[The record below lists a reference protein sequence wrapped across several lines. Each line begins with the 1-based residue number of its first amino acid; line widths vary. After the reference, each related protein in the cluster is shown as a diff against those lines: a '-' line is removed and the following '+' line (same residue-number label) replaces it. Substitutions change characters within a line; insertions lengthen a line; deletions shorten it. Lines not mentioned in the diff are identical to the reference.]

1 MNNKL
6 FQDAIADAK
15 AVREAALA
23 NAKAVL
29 EETFTPRL
37 QSMLSAKLNEME
49 DENQDM
55 EEGYEPSNEDETFDI
70 SEILAELDNDEL
82 EEAKKDDKEKD
93 DSKEEKEDNKDKAEN
108 DEADEAKNDEAEA
121 EEAVE
126 VKDMTVDELTELIKD
141 IVTQE
146 MNTGEEPMGD
156 EMGDINDM
164 SNISDETEDSLNMD
178 SIETSEENDDEL
190 DLEELLAELDA
201 LDNDV
206 PENTEDYKSQ
216 PGYVHETKSK
226 KDNKEL
232 KEAVNTIQILR
243 KELNEVNLLN
253 SKLLYVNKIF
263 KSKNLSESQKIHVI
277 SSFDKAKT
285 TKEAKLVYESL
296 IVNLQPKKQAIK
308 ESIGFASKATGMAP
322 KKQII
327 ESSDIVTR
335 MQKLANIIK

>member
-1 MNNKL
+1 MNNNKL

-49 DENQDM
+49 DDENQEM
-55 EEGYEPSNEDETFDI
+55 EEGYEPSNEDESFDI
-70 SEILAELDNDEL
+70 SEILAELDNEEL
-82 EEAKKDDKEKD
+82 EEAKKDDKE
-93 DSKEEKEDNKDKAEN
+93 EEKEEDETEAED
-108 DEADEAKNDEAEA
+108 DETKEEDEAE

-126 VKDMTVDELTELIKD
+126 VKDMTVDELTSLIKD
-141 IVTQE
+141 IVSQE
-146 MNTGEEPMGD
+146 MNTGEESMGD
-156 EMGDINDM
+156 KMGDMGDM
-164 SNISDETEDSLNMD
+164 SNVGGETEDNLNMD
-178 SIETSEENDDEL
+178 SIETSEENDEEL

-308 ESIGFASKATGMAP
+308 ESIGFASKATGIAP

-335 MQKLANIIK
+335 MQRLANIIK

>member
-1 MNNKL
+1 MNNNKL

-49 DENQDM
+49 DDENQEM
-55 EEGYEPSNEDETFDI
+55 EEGYEPSNEDESFDI
-70 SEILAELDNDEL
+70 SEILAELDNEEL
-82 EEAKKDDKEKD
+82 EEAKKDDKEE
-93 DSKEEKEDNKDKAEN
+93 EEKEEDETEAED
-108 DEADEAKNDEAEA
+108 DETKEEDEAE

-126 VKDMTVDELTELIKD
+126 VKDMTVDELTSLIKD
-141 IVTQE
+141 IVSQE
-146 MNTGEEPMGD
+146 MNTGEESMGD
-156 EMGDINDM
+156 EMGDMGDM
-164 SNISDETEDSLNMD
+164 SNVGGETEDNLDMD
-178 SIETSEENDDEL
+178 SIETSEENDEEL

-201 LDNDV
+201 LDNT
-206 PENTEDYKSQ
+206 PEELGEVKKVT
-216 PGYVHETKSK
+216 K

-308 ESIGFASKATGMAP
+308 ESIGFASKATGIAP

-335 MQKLANIIK
+335 MQRLANIIK